1 MNISKRISKMFLL
14 AVIAF
19 VMTFTLTTAAKAAP
33 TKVTGLKQ
41 TAHGTNSISLEW
53 DALLDNGIRYEV
65 VLSTDK
71 KNWVVKEDRVY
82 SNTKYI
88 YYLNA
93 GTTYYVKVRGYVEES
108 SVKQYGEYSNVVAC
122 VTSPNSKPSYL
133 KKTDSTTNSITLN
146 WSKVPGANCYVVEY
160 RRSNASNGT
169 KYSRKVVT
177 STKVTLSK
185 LSKDTK
191 YNVYVYPARRT
202 GSKGYVAESR
212 SYSYYA
218 YISSVGTTPT
228 QVSGVQIPYYYNGY
242 DSSGVIRVECTPK
255 KSADGYQ
262 YEVWTAYKSKDTKV
276 TSTTGGSYAYLKST
290 ALKKKNFFKVRVRG
304 YAENSNGSK
313 KYGQWSSWKYVCQQ
327 PRMVNISC
335 TSKGIKYSW
344 DKIQGAYKYDLYV
357 SLKKDSGY
365 KKAASVKKSNYTLTK
380 FNNKPL
386 KRGKTYYAYVVAYNK
401 VGKKLYCGEAGNAN
415 SCWYTTYK

>member
-19 VMTFTLTTAAKAAP
+19 VMTFTLTTAVKAAP
-33 TKVTGLKQ
+33 SKITGLKQ
-41 TAHGTNSISLEW
+41 TDHGTNSISVEW
-53 DALLDNGIRYEV
+53 SALLDNGVRYEV
-65 VLSTDK
+65 SVSTDK
-71 KNWVVKEDRVY
+71 KNWVVKEDRAY
-82 SNTKYI
+82 SNTESVRN
-88 YYLNA
+88 LNA

-122 VTSPNSKPSYL
+122 VTSPNSEPRNL
-133 KKTDSTTNSITLN
+133 KKTDSTTNSITLT

-160 RRSNASNGT
+160 KKSSASYDT
-169 KYSRKVVT
+169 KYSKKVVT

-185 LSKDTK
+185 LSKNTN
-191 YNVYVYPARRT
+191 YEVYVYPARRAS
-202 GSKGYVAESR
+202 SKGYVAAASG
-212 SYSYYA
+212 YGDYA
-218 YISSVGTTPT
+218 RMNKVGTTPT
-228 QVSGVQIPYYYNGY
+228 QVSGVQVPYYW
-242 DSSGVIRVECTPK
+242 DSLGEIKVECTPK
-255 KSADGYQ
+255 ESADGYQ

-276 TSTTGGSYAYLKST
+276 TSKTGGSYAYLKST

-357 SLKKDSGY
+357 SLKQNSGY
-365 KKAASVKKSNYTLTK
+365 KKVASITKSNYTLTK
-380 FNNKPL
+380 FNKSSL
-386 KRGKTYYAYVVAYNK
+386 KKGKKYYAYVVAYNK
-401 VGKKLYCGEAGNAN
+401 VGKKLYSGEAGDAD
-415 SCWYTTYK
+415 SCWYTTYNR